1 MENLRSQLDDAAVRT
16 QKMGALQAELASLQ
30 EQCQR
35 LQQEKLQ
42 AEANMKVRA
51 LLALQRGCMPSMLA
65 QLYSMAQQISLAVL
79 GPGCDCPCRQGW
91 MS

>member
-1 MENLRSQLDDAAVRT
+1 MESLRSQLDDAAVST
-16 QKMGALQAELASLQ
+16 QKMGALEAELASLQ
-30 EQCQR
+30 QQCQR

-79 GPGCDCPCRQGW
+79 GPRCDCACRQGW